1 MCFTK
6 IKIIQVK
13 ICMDSQW
20 TPNRQNFK
28 KRTKW
33 EVLIL
38 SDLETYHKTSVIKT
52 VTYWHKGGHINQ
64 LVRTQSPPKIN
75 SHMVS
80 WFLNKGAKTIQW
92 GKNDLSIQQTVLGKW
107 ISSHHTQNLKVN
119 QKIKELNLGDKTI
132 KLLEQNIREYLHN
145 FESDDDFLDMT
156 PKAEAT
162 EK

>member
-1 MCFTK
+1 M
-6 IKIIQVK
+6 
-13 ICMDSQW
+13 
-20 TPNRQNFK
+20 
-28 KRTKW
+28 
-33 EVLIL
+33 
-38 SDLETYHKTSVIKT
+38 
-52 VTYWHKGGHINQ
+52 
-64 LVRTQSPPKIN
+64 
-75 SHMVS
+75 
-80 WFLNKGAKTIQW
+80 
-92 GKNDLSIQQTVLGKW
+92 LGKW